1 MFHKYNEEKKWMDE
15 DVVSLRYVTIIL
27 HFDDHETIQ
36 PTFEKKTKK
45 K

>member
-1 MFHKYNEEKKWMDE
+1 MFHKMDE

-36 PTFEKKTKK
+36 PTFEKKKTKK
-45 K
+45 IRKKKR